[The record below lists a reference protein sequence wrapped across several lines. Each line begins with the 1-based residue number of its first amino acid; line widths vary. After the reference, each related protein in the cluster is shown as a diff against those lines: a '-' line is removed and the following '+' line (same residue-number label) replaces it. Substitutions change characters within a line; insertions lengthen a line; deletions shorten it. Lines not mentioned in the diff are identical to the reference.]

1 MASVRLLCEIR
12 ILGLGYQTLS
22 KPCAINDFCP
32 GPGSHFENMIIF
44 CPWSGSVPENPNFLP
59 WPGPVFENL
68 SFRLPWPG
76 SVFENLSHYC
86 HYKVYVRNSSFCF
99 VLPRP
104 ASVFENLS
112 FFGLGKAKF
121 KFFCLPWPGFV
132 FENFDLFP
140 LARFPTTEKN
150 NSHSYEYELF
160 HFHK

>member
-1 MASVRLLCEIR
+1 MNPSSWLVPSYWTKTIQVLGLGQALRSKIWGFLIWIWNWKSKFLASVRLLCEIR

-44 CPWSGSVPENPNFLP
+44 YPWSGSVPENPNFLP

-86 HYKVYVRNSSFCF
+86 HYKVYVPNSSFCF

-104 ASVFENLS
+104 ASVFENLI
-112 FFGLGKAKF
+112 FF
-121 KFFCLPWPGFV
+121 LPW
-132 FENFDLFP
+132 
-140 LARFPTTEKN
+140 
-150 NSHSYEYELF
+150 
-160 HFHK
+160 

>member
-1 MASVRLLCEIR
+1 MRNSDSRPGFSNI
-12 ILGLGYQTLS
+12 S

-32 GPGSHFENMIIF
+32 GPGSRFENIIIF
-44 CPWSGSVPENPNFLP
+44 YPRSEPVPENPNCLP

-86 HYKVYVRNSSFCF
+86 HYKVYVPNSSFCF

-112 FFGLGKAKF
+112 FFCLGKAKF
-121 KFFCLPWPGFV
+121 NFFVSLGHALCSKILIYFPWPGSLLLKKIIH
-132 FENFDLFP
+132 NLM
-140 LARFPTTEKN
+140 N
-150 NSHSYEYELF
+150 
-160 HFHK
+160 HKL